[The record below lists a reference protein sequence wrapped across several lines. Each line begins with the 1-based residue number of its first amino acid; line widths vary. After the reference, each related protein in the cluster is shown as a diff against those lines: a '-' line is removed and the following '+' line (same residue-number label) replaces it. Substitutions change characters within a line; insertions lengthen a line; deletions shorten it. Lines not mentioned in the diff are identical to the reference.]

1 MSPQRRTAMYVA
13 LIFVSGLLLGGTLMN
28 FAEHYW
34 LHAHPASE
42 YDIRQHRLIA
52 QRMAQRLHLSA
63 AQQDQVDRVL
73 QQTLGQYQAL
83 ELRLAPQFD
92 QVRTRDRDNLRAILT
107 PAQRTQFDQIVSQVD
122 AEYPI
127 NERPA
132 VLSPVPCEK
141 PAASAADAPPG
152 GGQ

>member
-1 MSPQRRTAMYVA
+1 MSPDRRTSTYLV
-13 LIFVSGLLLGGTLMN
+13 LIFVSGLLLGGMLMN
-28 FAEHYW
+28 VAEHYW

-42 YDIRQHRLIA
+42 YDLRQHRLIA

-63 AQQDQVDRVL
+63 AQKNQVDAVL
-73 QQTLGQYQAL
+73 QQTLGQYQVL
-83 ELRLAPQFD
+83 EDRLRPQFD
-92 QVRTRDRDNLRAILT
+92 QVRTKDRDNLRSILT
-107 PAQRTQFDQIVSQVD
+107 PQQRGEFDRIVDQVD

-141 PAASAADAPPG
+141 PSAAAPAAGPG
-152 GGQ
+152 S

>member
-1 MSPQRRTAMYVA
+1 MSPQRRTAAYLV
-13 LIFVSGLLLGGTLMN
+13 LLFFSGLLLGGTLMN
-28 FAEHYW
+28 VAEHYW

-52 QRMAQRLHLSA
+52 QRMSQRLHLTS
-63 AQQDQVDRVL
+63 AQQDQVDQVL

-83 ELRLAPQFD
+83 ERRLAPQFD
-92 QVRTRDRDNLRAILT
+92 QVRERDRDNLRAVLT
-107 PAQRTQFDQIVSQVD
+107 PAQRSEFDRIVSEVD

-132 VLSPVPCEK
+132 VLSPVPCDK
-141 PAASAADAPPG
+141 TSADSAAVPAH
-152 GGQ
+152 

>member
-1 MSPQRRTAMYVA
+1 MSPDRRTSTYLV
-13 LIFVSGLLLGGTLMN
+13 LIFVSGLLLGGMLMN
-28 FAEHYW
+28 VAEHYW

-42 YDIRQHRLIA
+42 YDLRQHRLIA

-63 AQQDQVDRVL
+63 AQKNQVDAVL
-73 QQTLGQYQAL
+73 QQTLGQYQVL
-83 ELRLAPQFD
+83 EDRLRPQFD
-92 QVRTRDRDNLRAILT
+92 QVRTKDRDNLRAILT
-107 PAQRTQFDQIVSQVD
+107 PQQRGEFDRIVDQVD

-141 PAASAADAPPG
+141 PSAAAPAAGPG
-152 GGQ
+152 S

>member
-1 MSPQRRTAMYVA
+1 MSPDRRTSTYLV
-13 LIFVSGLLLGGTLMN
+13 LIFVSGLCLGGMLMN
-28 FAEHYW
+28 IAEHYW

-52 QRMAQRLHLSA
+52 QRMAQRLNLTAS
-63 AQQDQVDRVL
+63 QQDQVDGVL
-73 QQTLGQYQAL
+73 QQTLAQYQAL
-83 ELRLAPQFD
+83 EQRLQPLFD
-92 QVRTRDRDNLRAILT
+92 QVRSKDRADLRAILT
-107 PAQRTQFDQIVSQVD
+107 PQQRNEFDHIVSQVD

-141 PAASAADAPPG
+141 PTAKLTPAVNSAGP
-152 GGQ
+152 

>member
-1 MSPQRRTAMYVA
+1 MSPDRRTSTYLV
-13 LIFVSGLLLGGTLMN
+13 LIFVSGLLLGGMVMN
-28 FAEHYW
+28 IAEHYW
-34 LHAHPASE
+34 LDAHPASE

-52 QRMAQRLHLSA
+52 QRMSQRLHLTA
-63 AQQDQVDRVL
+63 AQQNQVDGVL

-83 ELRLAPQFD
+83 EDRLRPQFD
-92 QVRTRDRDNLRAILT
+92 QVRTKDRNDLRAILT
-107 PAQRTQFDQIVSQVD
+107 PQQRNEFDRIVDQVD

-141 PAASAADAPPG
+141 PTATAAAPAAPG
-152 GGQ
+152 S